1 MNPQAVLITWMF
13 ALVLPALMLAP
24 AALSLA

>member
-1 MNPQAVLITWMF
+1 MTPNAVLITWMF

-24 AALSLA
+24 AAMLLA